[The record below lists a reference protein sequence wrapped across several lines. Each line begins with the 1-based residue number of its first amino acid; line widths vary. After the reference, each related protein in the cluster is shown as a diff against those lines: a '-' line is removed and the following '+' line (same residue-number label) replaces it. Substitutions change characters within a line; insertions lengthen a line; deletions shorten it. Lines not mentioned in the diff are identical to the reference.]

1 MVNYNVDVVKCD
13 GKRAGE
19 KQKWYGWREPIEWTV
34 DSRVSKIVG
43 SWALVSSGS
52 QSVEQTF
59 GTSISKSEGGELGHQ
74 ERKDYSKS
82 ISASIGFPVFV
93 ATGNAKVSLTKS
105 MGETICQYTT
115 KEVSHGYSSST
126 SASCRTDANKR
137 AYVYQ
142 WQQDVIGENMDSLEM
157 KTPHFTCIYDSK
169 IEPLCPPN
177 DCANSECTKCVD
189 CLECEGKASY
199 FLE

>member
-59 GTSISKSEGGELGHQ
+59 GTSISKSEGGELAHQ

-82 ISASIGFPVFV
+82 I
-93 ATGNAKVSLTKS
+93 
-105 MGETICQYTT
+105 
-115 KEVSHGYSSST
+115 
-126 SASCRTDANKR
+126 
-137 AYVYQ
+137 
-142 WQQDVIGENMDSLEM
+142 
-157 KTPHFTCIYDSK
+157 
-169 IEPLCPPN
+169 
-177 DCANSECTKCVD
+177 
-189 CLECEGKASY
+189 
-199 FLE
+199 